1 MRADMRAGRS
11 GRAGRDVATGIVRL
25 LRRLLSDI
33 DVLFDNRQKQRD
45 LVISG

>member
-11 GRAGRDVATGIVRL
+11 GRDAATGIVRL
-25 LRRLLSDI
+25 LRKLLSDI
-33 DVLFDNRQKQRD
+33 DVLFDNWQKQRD